1 VYQLQALAE
10 VEELSNNG
18 YAELGGSEVAANGK
32 DVLAAF
38 DIAAKLVISPWELQ
52 TTRGP
57 VMVIE

>member
-1 VYQLQALAE
+1 ME

-18 YAELGGSEVAANGK
+18 YLDLGGSEVAADGKK
-32 DVLAAF
+32 DVSGAF
-38 DIAAKLVISPWELQ
+38 DIVAKLVISPWELQ